1 MPSNTVQCHTLYTI
15 AGDIMMLDCKYQ
27 SPPPP
32 STYTHTHGMQS
43 FWVFIDPLVPD
54 EIRMQLLAL
63 RNADSDIMK
72 CRSWV
77 RLMLSK
83 SMMLNFLEDLQRHPG
98 LLASHYGGEAA
109 IRDTERFE
117 VIIQL
122 MKGVS
127 LFQFDCDYTS
137 TRLEGWDKEV
147 LRLAGIWE
155 PTEGNSGKG
164 SPAQMTSPC
173 KRERVERGER
183 ERDRERETETERERE
198 RQREI
203 ISVHII

>member
-1 MPSNTVQCHTLYTI
+1 MLSNTACAMPSNTLQCHTLY
-15 AGDIMMLDCKYQ
+15 IMATDLRPLFTCMHHLYEILINH
-27 SPPPP
+27 SLLL
-32 STYTHTHGMQS
+32 HTHKYSHGAQS

-83 SMMLNFLEDLQRHPG
+83 SMMLSFLEDLQRHPG

-137 TRLEGWDKEV
+137 TRLEGWEKEV
-147 LRLAGIWE
+147 LRMAGMWE
-155 PTEGNSGKG
+155 PAEGNSSKG

-173 KRERVERGER
+173 KRERER
-183 ERDRERETETERERE
+183 ERV
-198 RQREI
+198 
-203 ISVHII
+203 SVYML

>member
-1 MPSNTVQCHTLYTI
+1 M
-15 AGDIMMLDCKYQ
+15 
-27 SPPPP
+27 
-32 STYTHTHGMQS
+32 YTHTHTHTHTLTHGTQS

-72 CRSWV
+72 CRSWI

-83 SMMLNFLEDLQRHPG
+83 SMMLSFLEDLQRHPG
-98 LLASHYGGEAA
+98 LLASHYGGEAV

-137 TRLEGWDKEV
+137 TRLEGWEKEV

-155 PTEGNSGKG
+155 PAEGNSGKG
-164 SPAQMTSPC
+164 SPAQMISPC
-173 KRERVERGER
+173 KREYP
-183 ERDRERETETERERE
+183 
-198 RQREI
+198 I
-203 ISVHII
+203 

>member
-1 MPSNTVQCHTLYTI
+1 MSYCLVAFTVCVCVVMGCSYGGVVGTVVLLLMFVFLFPS
-15 AGDIMMLDCKYQ
+15 
-27 SPPPP
+27 
-32 STYTHTHGMQS
+32 QS

-83 SMMLNFLEDLQRHPG
+83 SVMLNFLEDLQRHPG
-98 LLASHYGGEAA
+98 LLASHYGGEAV

-122 MKGVS
+122 MKGIS
-127 LFQFDCDYTS
+127 LFQFDSDYTS
-137 TRLEGWDKEV
+137 TRLEGWDKDV

-155 PTEGNSGKG
+155 PPEGNSGKG
-164 SPAQMTSPC
+164 SSAQMKSPC
-173 KRERVERGER
+173 TCDVC
-183 ERDRERETETERERE
+183 
-198 RQREI
+198 
-203 ISVHII
+203 V